1 MEPIDYDQLVQLL
14 QEGRIDFLQ
23 FVMNG
28 AHAREY
34 ILWCKDAFIEPSND
48 SAELFCEMTEI
59 DMMEHQFIDDE
70 FYGIWN

>member
-1 MEPIDYDQLVQLL
+1 MAAISYEERVELL

-28 AHAREY
+28 DHNVDY
-34 ILWCKDAFIEPSND
+34 IDWCRSTDVQPSPE

-59 DMMEHQFIDDE
+59 DMEEHQFMDDE
-70 FYGIWN
+70 YYGIWF